1 MAITVKKKEGES
13 AGSVIFRFSK
23 KVQQSGVLLEVKR
36 RRFLKRPQNA
46 RSRHL
51 SALHCIGKKAEYE
64 KMKKE
69 GLI

>member
-1 MAITVKKKEGES
+1 MPVTVKKKEGES

-23 KVQQSGVLLEVKR
+23 KVQQSGIFLETKR
-36 RRFLKRPQNA
+36 RRFTKRVPNA
-46 RSRHL
+46 RSRHE
-51 SALHCIGKKAEYE
+51 SALHRLAKKAEYA

>member
-13 AGSVIFRFSK
+13 VGSAIFRFTK

-36 RRFLKRPQNA
+36 RRFTKRTPNA
-46 RSRHL
+46 RSLHL
-51 SALHCIGKKAEYE
+51 SALHRLGKKSEYE